1 MESIQPKF
9 IDVHAHLNFAD
20 YDADREETIKR
31 ALDAGVWI
39 INVGVEK
46 KESELAVK
54 LAEKYSE
61 GVYAIVGQHP
71 TSKEDFDLD
80 FYRKLAKNKKVVGIG
95 ECGLDFFKTPEES
108 AREKQISV
116 FRAQIELAL
125 ELDLP
130 LMIHCREA
138 YAETLA
144 ILSEYKAKEGNKLR
158 GDFHFFAG
166 DVETAQKILD
176 LGFNLSFTGVITFA
190 REYEKLVKF
199 VPLERMFSE
208 TDCPFV
214 TPVPNR
220 GKRNEPLFV
229 RDVVAKIARIRNEDS
244 EKVRAQLLEN
254 ALKFFRL

>member
-1 MESIQPKF
+1 M
-9 IDVHAHLNFAD
+9 
-20 YDADREETIKR
+20 
-31 ALDAGVWI
+31 
-39 INVGVEK
+39 
-46 KESELAVK
+46 
-54 LAEKYSE
+54 
-61 GVYAIVGQHP
+61 
-71 TSKEDFDLD
+71 
-80 FYRKLAKNKKVVGIG
+80 GIG
-95 ECGLDFFKTPEES
+95 ECGLDFFRVTDEA
-108 AREKQISV
+108 AREKQKAV

-130 LMIHCREA
+130 LMIHCRDA
-138 YAETLA
+138 YAETLT
-144 ILSEYKAKEGNKLR
+144 ILNDYKSKAGDKLR

-166 DVETAQKILD
+166 DIETAQKILD

-229 RDVVAKIARIRNEDS
+229 RDVVSKIARIRDEDL
-244 EKVRAQLLEN
+244 EKVREQLLKN
-254 ALKFFRL
+254 AVKFFRL

>member
-1 MESIQPKF
+1 
-9 IDVHAHLNFAD
+9 
-20 YDADREETIKR
+20 
-31 ALDAGVWI
+31 VWLV
-39 INVGVEK
+39 NVGVEK
-46 KESELAVK
+46 KESKLAIE
-54 LAEKYSE
+54 LAEKYKE

-80 FYRKLAKNKKVVGIG
+80 FYRALAKNKKVVGIG
-95 ECGLDFFKTPEES
+95 ECGLDFFRVTDEVLK
-108 AREKQISV
+108 EKQRAV

-130 LMIHCREA
+130 LMIHCRDA

-144 ILSEYKAKEGNKLR
+144 ILDEYKTKAGDKLR

-166 DVETAQKILD
+166 DVETAQRVLD

-229 RDVVAKIARIRNEDS
+229 RDVVAKISRIRDEDL
-244 EKVRAQLLEN
+244 EKVRAQLFEN
-254 ALKFFRL
+254 ALKFFRLTT

>member
-1 MESIQPKF
+1 MKPQF
-9 IDVHAHLNFAD
+9 IDVHAHINFSD
-20 YDADREETIKR
+20 YDADREDVIRR
-31 ALDAGVWI
+31 ARDAGVWM
-39 INVGVEK
+39 INVGVEQ
-46 KESELAVK
+46 KESKLAVE

-61 GVYAIVGQHP
+61 GVYAIVGHHP
-71 TSKEDFDLD
+71 TSTEEFDVD

-95 ECGLDFFKTPEES
+95 ECGLDFFRAPEEN
-108 AREKQISV
+108 AREKQKVI

-130 LMIHCREA
+130 LMIHCRDA
-138 YAETLA
+138 YADTLA
-144 ILSEYKAKEGNKLR
+144 ILNEYKAKAGDKLR

-166 DVETAQKILD
+166 DTETAQKILD
-176 LGFNLSFTGVITFA
+176 LGFNISFTGVITFA

-199 VPLERMFSE
+199 IPLERMFSE

-229 RDVVAKIARIRNEDS
+229 RDVVSKIARIRGEEE
-244 EKVRAQLLEN
+244 EKVKKQLLEN
-254 ALKFFRL
+254 AVKFFRL